1 MYETVSVLQ
10 GNKRILPWNAL
21 SFFCCIFILFSI
33 PMSLCVFSKSK
44 KKKSMRKCLIQFV
57 LCFWVGVVV
66 KLYGEVD
73 EKQEISLL
81 WPNE

>member
-1 MYETVSVLQ
+1 MYVTVSVLQ

-21 SFFCCIFILFSI
+21 SSFFLYFHPFFHTNE
-33 PMSLCVFSKSK
+33 PLCFFQVL

-66 KLYGEVD
+66 KLYEGGG
-73 EKQEISLL
+73 
-81 WPNE
+81 